1 MESDEERSRFAVLR
15 GIRNRQRL
23 SARGLTAS
31 GTDRI
36 LSGLDLPKANPS
48 DAIAMLVVRQ
58 PESAAMAEATFG
70 EELTNTF
77 QMRWESKLEAVD
89 AGQRAIANVLT
100 EVGDPADRRV
110 WESIGSALSD
120 LSHQGE

>member
-1 MESDEERSRFAVLR
+1 MPEADRVW
-15 GIRNRQRL
+15 
-23 SARGLTAS
+23 
-31 GTDRI
+31 TDRI

-58 PESAAMAEATFG
+58 PNQPPLAEATFG

-100 EVGDPADRRV
+100 EVGDPADHGV
-110 WESIGSALSD
+110 WESIGRP
-120 LSHQGE
+120 